1 MTITA
6 MQLNQELQKQI
17 SFIADDENL
26 VSKAINYIKV
36 LVSYKENG
44 NPVRLDKRSK
54 LEEILAMTSKAPFS
68 EEEIA
73 EEVKKGREEFYASM
87 QK

>member
-1 MTITA
+1 MTLTA

-17 SFIADDENL
+17 SIIADDENL

-36 LVSYKENG
+36 LVSYKEKKDS
-44 NPVRLDKRSK
+44 VQADKHAK
-54 LEEILAMTSKAPFS
+54 LEKILSMTTPAPFS

-73 EEVKKGREEFYASM
+73 KETERGREEFYVSREE
-87 QK
+87 